1 MEPGNGWYY
10 TGIVKG
16 FQAGVGN
23 DPLALAKVM
32 CDSYMEGCEAAGTAD
47 QATLSVTDLRKLPQ
61 LRDAYENMGVEA
73 MAAASQAPK
82 PFFSRYAREAEQTT
96 NFGGNTRDTGF
107 TNMIDMGDF
116 AKRTADLLPDTASK
130 VQQALAN
137 AVLYDAASNSYRIL
151 GAREGLNEEGAA
163 DRNLVKLK
171 PGDTVT
177 TQQYMMHDGKAGY
190 EGRMADID
198 TFQLSENFQIRD
210 TKLKDGTYAYV
221 FDFITPTDDTA
232 MSAMAFYEIKQG
244 EVTTYVA
251 KQ

>member
-1 MEPGNGWYY
+1 M
-10 TGIVKG
+10 
-16 FQAGVGN
+16 
-23 DPLALAKVM
+23 
-32 CDSYMEGCEAAGTAD
+32 
-47 QATLSVTDLRKLPQ
+47 
-61 LRDAYENMGVEA
+61 NMTV
-73 MAAASQAPK
+73 
-82 PFFSRYAREAEQTT
+82 
-96 NFGGNTRDTGF
+96 
-107 TNMIDMGDF
+107 
-116 AKRTADLLPDTASK
+116 
-130 VQQALAN
+130 V
-137 AVLYDAASNSYRIL
+137 YDAASNSYRIL

>member
-1 MEPGNGWYY
+1 M
-10 TGIVKG
+10 
-16 FQAGVGN
+16 GN

-137 AVLYDAASNSYRIL
+137 AVLYQT
-151 GAREGLNEEGAA
+151 EWQA
-163 DRNLVKLK
+163 DE
-171 PGDTVT
+171 
-177 TQQYMMHDGKAGY
+177 HDRRLRCRV
-190 EGRMADID
+190 E
-198 TFQLSENFQIRD
+198 QLSHLRC
-210 TKLKDGTYAYV
+210 
-221 FDFITPTDDTA
+221 P
-232 MSAMAFYEIKQG
+232 
-244 EVTTYVA
+244 
-251 KQ
+251 